1 LIYFKAKVSELIKI
15 VVYYFRIWPYHYH
28 ATNGKL
34 SGDINF
40 LEAYNME
47 IGLLINFG
55 NVKLQ
60 FKRVMK
66 PLGKVLGPTID
77 SI

>member
-15 VVYYFRIWPYHYH
+15 IVYHFCIGRYHYH
-28 ATNGKL
+28 TIDRKL

-47 IGLLINFG
+47 IGLL
-55 NVKLQ
+55 LTSE
-60 FKRVMK
+60 M
-66 PLGKVLGPTID
+66 
-77 SI
+77 